1 MGRGQRVK
9 SCGGM
14 FQAEVST
21 DDELPV
27 LACQTY
33 LTGIPVSSF
42 ILFDHETACGILL
55 P

>member
-1 MGRGQRVK
+1 MK

-21 DDELPV
+21 DAELPV
-27 LACQTY
+27 LACQTH
-33 LTGIPVSSF
+33 LTGIPVPSF
-42 ILFDHETACGILL
+42 VLFGSEAACGILL

>member
-9 SCGGM
+9 SCGGI
-14 FQAEVST
+14 FQAAFST
-21 DDELPV
+21 GDEPPV
-27 LACQTY
+27 LACH

-42 ILFDHETACGILL
+42 ILFDHETACGMLL